1 MSIVKFIP
9 LFVFSIL
16 LTACGNEQAP
26 MQNESSEKTSSDL
39 FELQKKA
46 LDDAKDIEKVLSDE
60 DHKRKDKL
68 KELGL

>member
-9 LFVFSIL
+9 LFVFSTFLI
-16 LTACGNEQAP
+16 ACGNEQAP
-26 MQNESSEKTSSDL
+26 MQNETSEKVSSDL

-46 LDDAKDIEKVLSDE
+46 LDDAKNIEKVLSDE

>member
-9 LFVFSIL
+9 LLVFTVL
-16 LTACGNEQAP
+16 LIACGNEQAP
-26 MQNESSEKTSSDL
+26 TENGTSEKASSDL
-39 FELQKKA
+39 FELQKKV